1 MHSLS
6 PKTESRDKSK
16 SDASP
21 RQALTQ
27 LGQIS
32 FINTLPVVLPLSSGA
47 VDANCQLVFG
57 TPAEL
62 NKKLSRNELQ
72 LGAMSSFYFLEDG
85 GFQLFPQ
92 VSISGTGRV
101 GSVLLFSKD
110 ELNSLHGKIVDVP
123 DSSATSIKLLQLL
136 LKEEYGVEPQL
147 RQQEEF
153 VTSSPDAR
161 AVLLIGDKA
170 LKQDEQLQTSHLRV
184 DLAQWWFKRFALPFV
199 FGVWGAR
206 KNWAQ
211 DNRQEFEQIGESLV
225 EAAKLGLT
233 SLLPQVIEEA
243 GNRTGLKNERLS
255 CYYLNELDYRLTAE
269 HDQALELFGKLCRKH
284 GFISA

>member
-1 MHSLS
+1 MQSLS
-6 PKTESRDKSK
+6 PKTESPEKTKSK
-16 SDASP
+16 ESASK
-21 RQALTQ
+21 ALTQ

-32 FINTLPVVLPLSSGA
+32 FINTLPVVLPLTTGA

-92 VSISGTGRV
+92 ISISGTGRV

-110 ELNSLHGKIVDVP
+110 DLSTLHGKIVDVP

-136 LKEEYGVEPQL
+136 LKEEYGVEPLL
-147 RQQEEF
+147 RQQDEK
-153 VTSSPDAR
+153 VTDSSDAR

-170 LKQDEQLQTSHLRV
+170 LKQDEHLQNTHLRV
-184 DLAQWWFKRFALPFV
+184 DLAQWWFKRFELPFV

-211 DNRQEFEQIGESLV
+211 DNRQEFEQIGASLV

-243 GNRTGLKNERLS
+243 NKRTALKDERLS
-255 CYYLNELDYRLTAE
+255 CYYLNELDYRLTAD

-284 GFISA
+284 GFISD